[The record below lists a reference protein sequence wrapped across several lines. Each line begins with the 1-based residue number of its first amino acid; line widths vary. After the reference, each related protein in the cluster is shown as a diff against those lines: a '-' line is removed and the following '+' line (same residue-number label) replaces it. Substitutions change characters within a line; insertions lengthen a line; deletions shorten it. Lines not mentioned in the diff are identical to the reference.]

1 MKQVIIIMGTLM
13 LTVVFMVLSGISF
26 GYFATY
32 GFELYYQL
40 HPLPVEGTEIL
51 DYTQSSIEYFI

>member
-1 MKQVIIIMGTLM
+1 MRQVIIIMGTLV
-13 LTVVFMVLSGISF
+13 LTVIFMVLSGISF

-40 HPLPVEGTEIL
+40 NPVPVETEIL
-51 DYTQSSIEYFI
+51 DYSESNYEVHI